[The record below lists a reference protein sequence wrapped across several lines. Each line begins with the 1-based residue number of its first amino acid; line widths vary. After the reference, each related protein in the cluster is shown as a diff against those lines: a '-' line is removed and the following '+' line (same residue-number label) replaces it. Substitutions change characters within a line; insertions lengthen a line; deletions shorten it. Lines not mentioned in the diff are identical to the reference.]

1 MENKQPNIN
10 PVLNLYKKLG
20 ETPYER
26 VARFRAKNPS
36 YKDLSLTYAGRLDPM
51 AEGVLLVVV
60 GDEIKNKEKYIVMD
74 KEYSFEILWGFETD
88 TYDILGKVVNSR
100 RPTIDITQNLE
111 NFLSKYVGK
120 IKQPYPPYSSKPVQG
135 RPLLMWARE
144 GKLSQ
149 ITIPVADVEVYS
161 LKVLGHRKISSI
173 DLESFITGRIALTHG
188 DFRQKQITEKWQEE
202 FIKYPLDNF
211 LITSVHIQCS
221 SGTYVRGVAHTLGQD
236 LGCGA
241 IALTIVREKVGEF
254 EIKNSA
260 GK

>member
-1 MENKQPNIN
+1 MNSQLPL
-10 PVLNLYKKLG
+10 LNLYKKLG

-26 VARFRAKNPS
+26 VARFRAENPV

-60 GDEIKNKEKYIVMD
+60 GDEIKNKEKYIAMD

-88 TYDILGKVVNSR
+88 TYDILGKVVDSR
-100 RPTIDITQNLE
+100 RSTMDIAQNIE
-111 NFLSKYVGK
+111 NFIPKYVGK

-135 RPLLMWARE
+135 KPLLMWARE
-144 GKLSQ
+144 GKLNQ
-149 ITIPVADVEVYS
+149 ITIPVADVEVSS

-173 DLESFITGRIALTHG
+173 DLENFITGRIALTHG

-202 FIKYPLDNF
+202 MIKYPLDNF
-211 LITSVHIQCS
+211 LVTSMSLQSS
-221 SGTYVRGVAHTLGQD
+221 SGTYVRGIAHALGQD

-254 EIKNSA
+254 GIENSV